1 MDISEKDA
9 SLIIKLTGDSWDEGF
24 HYSGDV
30 EFIERLIEFYPRLKE
45 VVMTHNYS
53 WTYTRLGNEYE
64 RID

>member
-1 MDISEKDA
+1 MNISEQDS
-9 SLIIKLTGDSWDEGF
+9 SLIIKFAGDSWDEGF
-24 HYSGDV
+24 KYNGDV
-30 EFIERLIEFYPRLKE
+30 EFVERLIKLYPRLKE